1 MSRRTKE
8 KAPPRG
14 RRRAQRHDEARPARV
29 RPTRTSRPVD
39 AAGSAVE
46 AAIMRLFA
54 DTDRW
59 LSPSNRLPAEIARH
73 LAAFLRGG
81 AKPGSPPLEGHLAD
95 FGEVRIPEDPQPA
108 EAFFEFLLEEIV
120 PKAVKTS
127 SPSFIGHMTSALPGY
142 VFSMSQIL
150 AVLNQNIVKVETSG
164 VLTLYERQALSML
177 HRLVFAESDAF
188 YAEHTQ
194 RTESTLG
201 MMVSGGTLGNLAAI
215 WCARNAALGPGDGRE
230 GVDQRGLAVALR
242 ERGYERAVLVGS
254 TMMHFSAGKS
264 ADILGLG
271 EDGVVRVPV
280 DRQGRMDADAVAR
293 ALELCKR
300 RGERVVALIGLAGST
315 ELGSIDPLE
324 ELAAVARE
332 FRVHLHVDAAWGG
345 PVLFS
350 DTHRHK
356 LRGIEQADSVTIDGH
371 KQLYLPVG
379 LGTVLFRD
387 PELARGIEKVANY
400 VVRASSRDLGKR
412 TLEGSRPA
420 LSLYVHAAVAIV
432 GRRGFEWLI
441 DEGMRRT
448 EAMRQRILARPELEL
463 LAEPELNILCYRYL
477 PASERARAGLAGA
490 RGPDNVRVN
499 DVNRRLQELQF
510 ADGTGFVSRTLLS
523 HTVYGA
529 EPPIV
534 ALRVVLANPMTTVAH
549 IEAVLDEQ
557 IRLASE
563 LEAGL

>member
-1 MSRRTKE
+1 MRRRDEKPAGRARASR
-8 KAPPRG
+8 PPRA
-14 RRRAQRHDEARPARV
+14 REAE
-29 RPTRTSRPVD
+29 S
-39 AAGSAVE
+39 VE
-46 AAIMRLFA
+46 AAITRLFA
-54 DTDRW
+54 DSERW
-59 LSPSNRLPAEIARH
+59 LAPSNRLPSEIARH
-73 LAAFLRGG
+73 LAAFLREGG
-81 AKPGSPPLEGHLAD
+81 KPGSPPLEGRLGDFAD
-95 FGEVRIPEDPQPA
+95 PHIPEDPRPA

-120 PKAVKTS
+120 PSAVKTS

-164 VLTLYERQALSML
+164 VLTLYERQALAML
-177 HRLVFAESDAF
+177 HRLVFSGTDAF

-215 WCARNAALGPGDGRE
+215 WCARNAALGPGPGRE

-271 EDGVVRVPV
+271 EDSVVRVPV
-280 DRQGRMDADAVAR
+280 DRRGRMDADEVAR

-315 ELGSIDPLE
+315 ELGSIDPLD

-332 FRVHLHVDAAWGG
+332 FAVHLHVDAAWGG

-350 DTHRHK
+350 EKHRHK
-356 LRGIEQADSVTIDGH
+356 LAGIEKADSVVIDGH

-420 LSLYVHAAVAIV
+420 LSLYVHAALAIV

-448 EAMRQRILARPELEL
+448 EAMRQHILARPELEL
-463 LAEPELNILCYRYL
+463 LAEPELNLLCYRYL
-477 PASERARAGLAGA
+477 PASERGRVGRGGPQ
-490 RGPDNVRVN
+490 GPDNARVN
-499 DVNRRLQELQF
+499 EVNRRLQELQF

-523 HTVYGA
+523 HTPYGA
-529 EPPIV
+529 DPPIV

-557 IRLASE
+557 IRLAGE
-563 LEAGL
+563 IEAGL